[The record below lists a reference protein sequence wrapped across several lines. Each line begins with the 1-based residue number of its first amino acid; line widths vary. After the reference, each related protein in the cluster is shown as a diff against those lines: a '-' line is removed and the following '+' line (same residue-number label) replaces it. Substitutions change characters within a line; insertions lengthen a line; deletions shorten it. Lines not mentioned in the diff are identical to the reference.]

1 MSELRVGAV
10 VRGATSEFGKVDAL
24 VIDPT
29 ARAVTHLV
37 VAHEPLARRVLVP
50 LGAVTEASSDVV
62 TVELTDEAFEACA
75 LFDEP
80 AYNEPADGFEAPAVP
95 YDPGAYFLEPFASPF
110 DGWAL
115 ADHERI
121 PKGEVTIRRG
131 DEVYSSDAIKV
142 GHVDELL
149 VDPADGHVTHVVL
162 REGHVLRHDDDV
174 VVPVGGGTFD
184 EGRVALGLD
193 LAAIHDLERIP
204 VKRHGH
210 VRGADLPAGESAT

>member
-10 VRGATSEFGKVDAL
+10 VNGTDSELGKIDAV

-29 ARAVTHLV
+29 SQSVTHV
-37 VAHEPLARRVLVP
+37 VVGHEPLGRRVLVP
-50 LGAVTEASSDVV
+50 LGKVTNA
-62 TVELTDEAFEACA
+62 TVERVDVDLDEKSFHECE

-80 AYNEPADGFEAPAVP
+80 AFNAPGADFESELGFE
-95 YDPGAYFLEPFASPF
+95 PGAYFLEPFASPL

-121 PKGEVTIRRG
+121 PKGEITIRRG
-131 DEVYSSDAIKV
+131 DEVHSSDGTRV

-149 VDPADGHVTHVVL
+149 VDPSDGHVTHVVL

-174 VVPVGGGTFD
+174 VVPIGGASFE
-184 EGRVALGLD
+184 EGRVRLGID
-193 LAAIHDLERIP
+193 LEQVHALERIP
-204 VKRHGH
+204 VRRHGH
-210 VRGADLPAGESAT
+210 VHESDVS

>member
-1 MSELRVGAV
+1 MGELRVGAAV
-10 VRGATSEFGKVDAL
+10 EGTDGGLGKVDAM

-29 ARAVTHLV
+29 TTTVTHLV
-37 VAHEPLARRVLVP
+37 VAHEALGRRVLVP
-50 LGAVTEASSDVV
+50 LGVV
-62 TVELTDEAFEACA
+62 TSSTPSAIQVDLTQETFRECE

-80 AYNEPADGFEAPAVP
+80 AFNVP
-95 YDPGAYFLEPFASPF
+95 DAGYTGDLGYEPGAYFLEPFASPL
-110 DGWAL
+110 DGFNNPDL
-115 ADHERI
+115 ERI

-131 DEVYSSDAIKV
+131 DEVYSKDGTRV

-174 VVPVGGGTFD
+174 VAPITGAAIE
-184 EGRVALGLD
+184 EGRVILGMPIDEL
-193 LAAIHDLERIP
+193 HELERIP

-210 VRGADLPAGESAT
+210 VSTKDLGGT

>member
-1 MSELRVGAV
+1 
-10 VRGATSEFGKVDAL
+10 L

-29 ARAVTHLV
+29 VGAVTHLV
-37 VAHEPLARRVLVP
+37 VGHEMLGRRVLVP
-50 LGAVTEASSDVV
+50 LTAVRSSSPDAVDVQLTEADF
-62 TVELTDEAFEACA
+62 DECE

-80 AYNEPADGFEAPAVP
+80 AFNVPGDGYQPPGGALE
-95 YDPGAYFLEPFASPF
+95 PGAYFLEPFASPL

-121 PKGEVTIRRG
+121 PKGEITIRRG
-131 DEVYSSDAIKV
+131 DEVVASNGENL

-149 VDPADGHVTHVVL
+149 VDPSDGHVTHVVL
-162 REGHVLRHDDDV
+162 REGHIFRHDDDV
-174 VVPVGGGTFD
+174 VVPIGGATFG

-193 LAAIHDLERIP
+193 VEQVQALPRIP

-210 VRGADLPAGESAT
+210 VRQGGA